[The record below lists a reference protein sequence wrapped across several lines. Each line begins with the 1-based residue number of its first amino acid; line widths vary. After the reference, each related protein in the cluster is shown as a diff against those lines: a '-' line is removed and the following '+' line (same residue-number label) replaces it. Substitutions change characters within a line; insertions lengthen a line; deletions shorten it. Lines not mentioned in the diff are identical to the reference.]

1 MLEKKKTLWFHRAR
15 KSSVAWMCMCDITP
29 KLHFTRFMTARWIVY
44 TFATSHTINVSFRRR
59 IFLIWIFSNG
69 HHRVCEWDFTIFYI
83 YIFFITVSFKCTVCD
98 NEACVHK
105 VHFTISVHCI
115 SVSFEYGPLWIFKPE
130 HHLKQLWS
138 VFSWKEDELSA
149 FAKC

>member
-1 MLEKKKTLWFHRAR
+1 MLEKKNMVSSSKKIISSLNVHVWHHTKTTFHPFHDCKMNSIYVRHISHDQR
-15 KSSVAWMCMCDITP
+15 KFSASNISHLNFLKWTSSSVWMGFYD
-29 KLHFTRFMTARWIVY
+29 
-44 TFATSHTINVSFRRR
+44 
-59 IFLIWIFSNG
+59 FL
-69 HHRVCEWDFTIFYI
+69 YL
-83 YIFFITVSFKCTVCD
+83 YFFITVSFKCTVCD

-138 VFSWKEDELSA
+138 VFSWKEVKLSA
-149 FAKC
+149 VAKC